1 MFKCRPMHTRKKESI
16 KYREFYESLLSNNQ
30 IYTRIDLNTYETKG
44 TVTTSVLDI
53 ISVLRRIKN
62 VYKIPKCISKHS
74 ICWLKLTFEYL

>member
-1 MFKCRPMHTRKKESI
+1 MHTRKKESI

-62 VYKIPKCISKHS
+62 VYKIPKCISKYS
-74 ICWLKLTFEYL
+74 FYWSKLTFEYL